1 MSDPSNTSHRHPAP
15 YAPFQDAPQV
25 VTADT
30 QFGEVIRRLFQMR
43 ALGEGAFTRAI
54 QAVLVTLGRSALEE
68 AELQAAVPTM
78 RAAPDASGVR
88 VTPWGLRRRH
98 DPSDPSDRSA

>member
-15 YAPFQDAPQV
+15 YAPFEDAPHP

-30 QFGEVIRRLFQMR
+30 QLGEVIRRLFQMR
-43 ALGEGAFTRAI
+43 ALGDGAFSRAI

-68 AELQAAVPTM
+68 AELQAAAPAM
-78 RAAPDASGVR
+78 RVAPDASGVR

-98 DPSDPSDRSA
+98 VTSDPGGRST